1 MDRETSQRTSREMG
15 QGARRERG
23 RETGRQLGQRLDRR
37 ENAELY
43 AAFEALLDAGPE
55 PPLPSVTDAAVA
67 GGRRIRRRRTAVA
80 LAGALVVAVC
90 GVTTAVNVADGR
102 PDSVQQEPLAP
113 PTPTQEPT
121 EVPTPV
127 ATPEPAPG

>member
-1 MDRETSQRTSREMG
+1 MDHGMG
-15 QGARRERG
+15 QGADRTDRTDR
-23 RETGRQLGQRLDRR
+23 TGRTDGERYQGMDRR

-90 GVTTAVNVADGR
+90 GVTTAVNVADSR
-102 PDSVQQEPLAP
+102 PDPVQQPLAP

-121 EVPTPV
+121 EAPTPV

>member
-1 MDRETSQRTSREMG
+1 MDHGMG
-15 QGARRERG
+15 QGADQADQADRTDRTDRTDGERYQG
-23 RETGRQLGQRLDRR
+23 MDRR

-90 GVTTAVNVADGR
+90 GVTTAVNVADSR
-102 PDSVQQEPLAP
+102 PDPVQQPLAP

-121 EVPTPV
+121 EAPTPV

>member
-1 MDRETSQRTSREMG
+1 MDHGMG
-15 QGARRERG
+15 QGADRTDRTDRAGRTDGERYQG
-23 RETGRQLGQRLDRR
+23 MDRR

-67 GGRRIRRRRTAVA
+67 GGRHIRRRRTAVA

-90 GVTTAVNVADGR
+90 GVTTAVNVADSR
-102 PDSVQQEPLAP
+102 PDPVQQPLAP

-121 EVPTPV
+121 EAPTPV

>member
-1 MDRETSQRTSREMG
+1 MDHGTG
-15 QGARRERG
+15 QGADRADRADRTDGERYQG
-23 RETGRQLGQRLDRR
+23 MDRR

-90 GVTTAVNVADGR
+90 GVTTAVNVADSR
-102 PDSVQQEPLAP
+102 PDPVQQPLAP

-121 EVPTPV
+121 EAPTPV

>member
-1 MDRETSQRTSREMG
+1 MDHGMG
-15 QGARRERG
+15 QGTDRTDRADRAGRTDGERYQG
-23 RETGRQLGQRLDRR
+23 MDRR

-90 GVTTAVNVADGR
+90 GVTTAVNVADSR
-102 PDSVQQEPLAP
+102 PDPVQQPLAP

-121 EVPTPV
+121 EAPTPV

>member
-1 MDRETSQRTSREMG
+1 MDHGTG
-15 QGARRERG
+15 QGADRTGRTDRERG
-23 RETGRQLGQRLDRR
+23 QGMDRR

>member
-1 MDRETSQRTSREMG
+1 MDHGMG
-15 QGARRERG
+15 QGADRADRTDGERYQG
-23 RETGRQLGQRLDRR
+23 MDRR

-90 GVTTAVNVADGR
+90 GVTTAVNVADSR
-102 PDSVQQEPLAP
+102 PDPVQQPLAP

>member
-1 MDRETSQRTSREMG
+1 MDHGMG
-15 QGARRERG
+15 QGADRTGRADRERG
-23 RETGRQLGQRLDRR
+23 QGMDRR

-90 GVTTAVNVADGR
+90 GVTTAVNVADSR
-102 PDSVQQEPLAP
+102 PDPVQQPLAP

-121 EVPTPV
+121 EAPTPV

>member
-1 MDRETSQRTSREMG
+1 MDHGMG
-15 QGARRERG
+15 QGADRADRADRTDGERYQG
-23 RETGRQLGQRLDRR
+23 MDRR

-90 GVTTAVNVADGR
+90 GVTTAVNVADSR
-102 PDSVQQEPLAP
+102 PDPVQQPLAP

-121 EVPTPV
+121 EAPTPV

>member
-1 MDRETSQRTSREMG
+1 MDQEMDRLESP
-15 QGARRERG
+15 
-23 RETGRQLGQRLDRR
+23 
-37 ENAELY
+37 ELR

-90 GVTTAVNVADGR
+90 GVTTAVNVADSR
-102 PDSVQQEPLAP
+102 PDSVQQPLAP
-113 PTPTQEPT
+113 PTPTPTQEPT
-121 EVPTPV
+121 EVPSPV
-127 ATPEPAPG
+127 ATPEPAAR

>member
-1 MDRETSQRTSREMG
+1 MDHGMG
-15 QGARRERG
+15 QGADRADRTDGERYQG
-23 RETGRQLGQRLDRR
+23 MDRR

-90 GVTTAVNVADGR
+90 GVTTAVNVADSR
-102 PDSVQQEPLAP
+102 PDPVQQPLAP
-113 PTPTQEPT
+113 PPPTQEPT
-121 EVPTPV
+121 EAPTPV

>member
-1 MDRETSQRTSREMG
+1 MDHGMG
-15 QGARRERG
+15 QGADRTDRTDRVDRAGRTDGERYQG
-23 RETGRQLGQRLDRR
+23 MDRR

-90 GVTTAVNVADGR
+90 GVTTAVNVADSR
-102 PDSVQQEPLAP
+102 PAPVQQPLAP

-121 EVPTPV
+121 EAPTPV

>member
-1 MDRETSQRTSREMG
+1 MDHGTG
-15 QGARRERG
+15 QGADR
-23 RETGRQLGQRLDRR
+23 TGRTDRAGRTDGERYQGMDRR

-121 EVPTPV
+121 EAPTPV

>member
-1 MDRETSQRTSREMG
+1 MDHGMG
-15 QGARRERG
+15 QGADRTDRAGRTDGERYQG
-23 RETGRQLGQRLDRR
+23 MDRR

-90 GVTTAVNVADGR
+90 GVTTAVNVADSR
-102 PDSVQQEPLAP
+102 PDPVQQPLAP

-121 EVPTPV
+121 EAPTPV

>member
-1 MDRETSQRTSREMG
+1 MDHGMG
-15 QGARRERG
+15 QGADRTDRVDRAGRTDGERYQG
-23 RETGRQLGQRLDRR
+23 MDRR

-90 GVTTAVNVADGR
+90 GVTTAVNVADSR
-102 PDSVQQEPLAP
+102 PDPVQQPLAP

-121 EVPTPV
+121 EAPTPV

>member
-1 MDRETSQRTSREMG
+1 MDHGMG
-15 QGARRERG
+15 QGADRADRADRTDRTDGERYQG
-23 RETGRQLGQRLDRR
+23 MDRR

-90 GVTTAVNVADGR
+90 GVTTAVNVADSR
-102 PDSVQQEPLAP
+102 PDPVQQPLAP

-121 EVPTPV
+121 EAPTPV

>member
-1 MDRETSQRTSREMG
+1 MDHGMG
-15 QGARRERG
+15 QGADRTDRTDRTDRAGRTDGERYQG
-23 RETGRQLGQRLDRR
+23 MDRR

-90 GVTTAVNVADGR
+90 GVTTAVNVADSR
-102 PDSVQQEPLAP
+102 PDPVQQPLAP

-121 EVPTPV
+121 EAPTPV

>member
-1 MDRETSQRTSREMG
+1 MDHGMG
-15 QGARRERG
+15 QGADRADRADRAGRTDGERYQG
-23 RETGRQLGQRLDRR
+23 MDRR

-90 GVTTAVNVADGR
+90 GVTTAVNVADSR

>member
-1 MDRETSQRTSREMG
+1 MDHGMGHGADRADRTDGERY
-15 QGARRERG
+15 QGM
-23 RETGRQLGQRLDRR
+23 DRR

-90 GVTTAVNVADGR
+90 GVTTAVNVADSR
-102 PDSVQQEPLAP
+102 PDPVQQPLAP

-121 EVPTPV
+121 EAPTPV

>member
-1 MDRETSQRTSREMG
+1 MDHGMG
-15 QGARRERG
+15 QGADRADRADRTDGERYQG
-23 RETGRQLGQRLDRR
+23 MDRR

-67 GGRRIRRRRTAVA
+67 GGRRIRRRRTVVA

-90 GVTTAVNVADGR
+90 GVTTAVNVADSR
-102 PDSVQQEPLAP
+102 PDPVQQPLAP

-121 EVPTPV
+121 EAPTPV

>member
-1 MDRETSQRTSREMG
+1 MDHGMG
-15 QGARRERG
+15 QGADRTDRTDRAGRAGRTDGERYQG
-23 RETGRQLGQRLDRR
+23 MDRR

-90 GVTTAVNVADGR
+90 GVTTAANVADSR
-102 PDSVQQEPLAP
+102 PDPVQQPLAP

-121 EVPTPV
+121 EAPTPV

>member
-1 MDRETSQRTSREMG
+1 MDHGMGPGADRTDRADRAGRTDGERY
-15 QGARRERG
+15 QGM
-23 RETGRQLGQRLDRR
+23 DRR

-90 GVTTAVNVADGR
+90 GVTTAVNVADSR
-102 PDSVQQEPLAP
+102 PDPVQQPLAP

-121 EVPTPV
+121 EAPTPV

>member
-1 MDRETSQRTSREMG
+1 MDHGMG
-15 QGARRERG
+15 QGADRADRADRAGRTDGERYQG
-23 RETGRQLGQRLDRR
+23 MDRR

-90 GVTTAVNVADGR
+90 GVTTAVNVADSR
-102 PDSVQQEPLAP
+102 PDPVQQPLAP

-121 EVPTPV
+121 EAPTPV

>member
-1 MDRETSQRTSREMG
+1 M
-15 QGARRERG
+15 
-23 RETGRQLGQRLDRR
+23 DRR

-90 GVTTAVNVADGR
+90 GVTTAVNVADSR
-102 PDSVQQEPLAP
+102 PGPVQQPLAP

-121 EVPTPV
+121 EAPTPV

>member
-1 MDRETSQRTSREMG
+1 MDQGMG
-15 QGARRERG
+15 QEAAREA
-23 RETGRQLGQRLDRR
+23 GQEMDRR
-37 ENAELY
+37 ENAELRT
-43 AAFEALLDAGPE
+43 AFEALLDAGPE

-90 GVTTAVNVADGR
+90 GVTTAVNVADSR
-102 PDSVQQEPLAP
+102 PDSVQQPLAP
-113 PTPTQEPT
+113 PSPTPEPT
-121 EVPTPV
+121 EVPTPA

>member
-1 MDRETSQRTSREMG
+1 MDHGMG
-15 QGARRERG
+15 QGADRADRTDGERYQG
-23 RETGRQLGQRLDRR
+23 MDRR

-90 GVTTAVNVADGR
+90 GVTTAVNVADSR
-102 PDSVQQEPLAP
+102 PDPVQQPLAP

-121 EVPTPV
+121 EAPTPV

>member
-1 MDRETSQRTSREMG
+1 MDHGMG
-15 QGARRERG
+15 QGADRTDRTDGERYQG
-23 RETGRQLGQRLDRR
+23 MDRR

-90 GVTTAVNVADGR
+90 GVTTAVNVADSR
-102 PDSVQQEPLAP
+102 PGAVQQPLAP

-121 EVPTPV
+121 EAPTPV

>member
-1 MDRETSQRTSREMG
+1 MTREMDHGMG
-15 QGARRERG
+15 QGADRADRADRAGRTDGERYQG
-23 RETGRQLGQRLDRR
+23 MDRR

-90 GVTTAVNVADGR
+90 GVTTAVNVADSR
-102 PDSVQQEPLAP
+102 PDPVQQPLAP

-121 EVPTPV
+121 EAPTPV